1 LWNPQSTQSAAFHHR
16 FLVSAIGSH
25 FIRSKIDS
33 LQDSAL
39 MDLTFPGYPR
49 EMASDTNLW
58 RNYFAREFETKVSSS
73 TLSLPGL
80 EGQGSAIHES
90 WTGCLDILRDYGAD
104 ILIVGAS
111 DTAQSLPPDE
121 LAKYFPNQRI
131 LMCASPSLTVDA
143 TREFLQLVAE
153 ISSRVRPI
161 RWVIFGMSTTLSF
174 TPSIYYPAINRGKIE
189 MLEAYRRKNFLGRY
203 SFLNNR
209 LSLPVSWNDILPVR
223 RDVQH
228 VPLPNRQERK
238 KNRPDN
244 PERWSIFSFTM
255 TPSELKDEARVQE
268 LRREHAPTAY
278 FFSGDQDPSC
288 VRLQELRGQ
297 WQQIRDLS
305 NQLAAHSLFFFNPT
319 LGDELRQAPACYL
332 PELDRFLSELQNAQ
346 TGIIPR
352 TDFGVPVADF
362 AFRERLDRPLELKL
376 DMAHVNISG
385 ARKIT
390 EAVAEFM
397 MRTQ

>member
-1 LWNPQSTQSAAFHHR
+1 
-16 FLVSAIGSH
+16 VSAIGSH
-25 FIRSKIDS
+25 FMRSQIDP
-33 LQDSAL
+33 LHDPAL

-49 EMASDTNLW
+49 EMTLATKLW
-58 RNYFAREFETKVSSS
+58 RNYFAREFETKVSAS
-73 TLSLPGL
+73 TLSLLGL
-80 EGQGSAIHES
+80 EGQGMAIHET

-153 ISSRVRPI
+153 ISSPERPI
-161 RWVIFGMSTTLSF
+161 RWIVFGMSTTLSF
-174 TPSIYYPAINRGKIE
+174 TPSIYYPAINRGKVE

-209 LSLPVSWNDILPVR
+209 LSLPWSWNDILPVR

-228 VPLPNRQERK
+228 VPLPDRQERK
-238 KNRPDN
+238 KNALDN

-255 TPSELKDEARVQE
+255 TPSDLNDDARVQE

-288 VRLQELRGQ
+288 ARLQELSGKLQ
-297 WQQIRDLS
+297 EIRDLS
-305 NQLAAHSLFFFNPT
+305 NHLAGHSLFFFNPT
-319 LGDELRQAPACYL
+319 LGDELRQAPVCYL
-332 PELDRFLSELQNAQ
+332 SELDRFLNGLQNAQ
-346 TGIIPR
+346 TKIIPR
-352 TDFGVPVADF
+352 TDFGVPIADF
-362 AFRERLDRPLELKL
+362 AFRERLDRPNEVKL

-390 EAVAEFM
+390 EAIAAFM
-397 MRTQ
+397 MRAE

>member
-1 LWNPQSTQSAAFHHR
+1 
-16 FLVSAIGSH
+16 VSAIGSH
-25 FIRSKIDS
+25 FIRSKIDP
-33 LQDSAL
+33 LHDPAL
-39 MDLTFPGYPR
+39 MGLTFPGYPR
-49 EMASDTNLW
+49 EMTSDTDLW
-58 RNYFAREFETKVSSS
+58 RNYFAREFETKVSAS
-73 TLSLPGL
+73 TLSLLGL
-80 EGQGSAIHES
+80 EGQGMAIHET

-121 LAKYFPNQRI
+121 LAKYFPDQRI
-131 LMCASPSLTVDA
+131 LMCASPSLTIDA

-153 ISSRVRPI
+153 ISSPERPL
-161 RWVIFGMSTTLSF
+161 RWIVFGMSTTLSF

-203 SFLNNR
+203 SFMNNR
-209 LSLPVSWNDILPVR
+209 LSLPWSWNDILPVR

-228 VPLPNRQERK
+228 MPLPNRQERK
-238 KNRPDN
+238 KNALDN

-255 TPSELKDEARVQE
+255 TPSELKDDARVQE

-288 VRLQELRGQ
+288 ARLQELSAKLQ
-297 WQQIRDLS
+297 EVRDLS

-332 PELDRFLSELQNAQ
+332 PGLDHFLNGLRNSK
-346 TGIIPR
+346 TKIIPR

-362 AFRERLDRPLELKL
+362 AFRERLDRPNEVKL

-390 EAVAEFM
+390 EAIAEFM
-397 MRTQ
+397 MRVE

>member
-1 LWNPQSTQSAAFHHR
+1 
-16 FLVSAIGSH
+16 
-25 FIRSKIDS
+25 
-33 LQDSAL
+33 

-49 EMASDTNLW
+49 VMASDTNLW

-80 EGQGSAIHES
+80 EGQGAAIHES

-143 TREFLQLVAE
+143 SREFLKLVAE
-153 ISSRVRPI
+153 ISLRDRSI
-161 RWVIFGMSTTLSF
+161 RWIIFGMSTTLSF

-209 LSLPVSWNDILPVR
+209 LSLPWSWNDILPVR

-228 VPLPNRQERK
+228 VPLPNRQERR

-255 TPSELKDEARVQE
+255 TPSEVNDEARVQE

-278 FFSGDQDPSC
+278 FFSGHQDPSC

-332 PELDRFLSELQNAQ
+332 PELDRFLNELQNAQ
-346 TGIIPR
+346 TRIIPR

-397 MRTQ
+397 MRGE